1 MRFVRVAAEAEIPLG
16 DMRRVEAGR
25 ESILVANVGGEL
37 FAISDTCTH
46 RGGALSR
53 GTILDGIVTC
63 PRHGSRFD
71 VRTGKSVGGPKIL
84 FFEWKTG
91 NVRKYAL
98 KVEEGDIHVEV
109 E

>member
-1 MRFVRVAAEAEIPLG
+1 MRFVRVAAEAEIPPG

-71 VRTGKSVGGPKIL
+71 VRTGKSVSGPKIL
-84 FFEWKTG
+84 FFEWRTG
-91 NVRKYAL
+91 DVCRYAL

>member
-1 MRFVRVAAEAEIPLG
+1 MRFVRVAAESEIPPG
-16 DMRRVEAGR
+16 EMRRVEAGP

-46 RGGALSR
+46 RGGSLSR
-53 GTILDGIVTC
+53 GALLDGIVIC

-91 NVRKYAL
+91 DVRTYTL